1 MDIKEKLIDLVVL
14 NGDESEIKALEAK
27 ALNED
32 IFDIDNGREI
42 VRKNNESLG
51 NYIDRY
57 SVEIMKNF
65 SKEKYF
71 KLKRLSEIYSSKG
84 DSSEVVVTMTIEE
97 KPKQNIFGKHKGK
110 IAVGA
115 LAVAAGTTLFKFFS
129 KKNTK

>member
-42 VRKNNESLG
+42 ARKNNESLG

-71 KLKRLSEIYSSKG
+71 KLKKLSEIYSSKG
-84 DSSEVVVTMTIEE
+84 DSSEVVVTMTIDNE
-97 KPKQNIFGKHKGK
+97 PKQNVIGKHKGK
-110 IAVGA
+110 IAAGA
-115 LAVAAGTTLFKFFS
+115 VALAAGTALFKIFS
-129 KKNTK
+129 KKKSK

>member
-71 KLKRLSEIYSSKG
+71 KLKKLSEIYSSKG
-84 DSSEVVVTMTIEE
+84 DSSEVVVTMTIDNE
-97 KPKQNIFGKHKGK
+97 PKQNVIGKHKGK
-110 IAVGA
+110 IAAGA
-115 LAVAAGTTLFKFFS
+115 VALAAGTALFKIFS
-129 KKNTK
+129 KKKSK

>member
-14 NGDESEIKALEAK
+14 NGDESEIKTLEAK

-42 VRKNNESLG
+42 ARKNNESLG
-51 NYIDRY
+51 SYIDRY

-71 KLKRLSEIYSSKG
+71 KLKRLSEVYSSKG
-84 DSSEVVVTMTIEE
+84 DSSEVVVTMTLEE
-97 KPKQNIFGKHKGK
+97 KPKKNIFGKHKGK
-110 IAVGA
+110 IAAGA

-129 KKNTK
+129 KKNPK